1 MTNRES
7 EVVCADQSSEH
18 SSERALICACTQ
30 LTLSKSDRDR
40 LNDLLKRG
48 LDWQYLLTMAHR
60 HALVPILYHQ
70 LQKCDP
76 GLVPNAYLQKLRT
89 SYQDNLARNLVLMD
103 ELLSIARDLRA
114 HGIDCL
120 PFKGPLLGMAAYGD
134 PALRQSADLDILVL
148 PNDIVKA
155 RDCLVASGYQVA
167 NEVNPRQERLLI
179 HNQHNIQFV
188 RDNHRLLV
196 ELHWRVAPRL
206 FAFGMGADELWAH
219 LETVKVQKVE
229 LKSWPT
235 EELLLALCVHGARH
249 LWERM
254 SWICDIAGVL
264 LRRPEVDW
272 MQLLKH
278 ARETGCERML
288 LLGLCLARD
297 FASASLPDDIEQ
309 RLKSDAVINSLVR
322 TIAQRFFA
330 DDPSISYVQMVRDQI
345 RLRKHWRSRTR
356 YLRFALAPN
365 EEDLGLK
372 SVPPVLNFVY
382 YGLRPWRLLI
392 KRTGE
397 PRTQWRDE
405 SVVVMDSR
413 SKV

>member
-1 MTNRES
+1 
-7 EVVCADQSSEH
+7 
-18 SSERALICACTQ
+18 
-30 LTLSKSDRDR
+30 
-40 LNDLLKRG
+40 
-48 LDWQYLLTMAHR
+48 MAHR
-60 HALVPILYHQ
+60 HALVPLLYHQ

-89 SYQDNLARNLVLMD
+89 TYQENLARNLVLMD

-114 HGIDCL
+114 RGIDCL
-120 PFKGPLLGMAAYGD
+120 PFKGPLLAMAAYGD
-134 PALRQSADLDILVL
+134 PALRQSSDLDILVL
-148 PNDIVKA
+148 PINIVKA
-155 RDCLVASGYQVA
+155 RDCLVASGYQA
-167 NEVNPRQERLLI
+167 AKEINPRQEQLLI
-179 HNQHNIQFV
+179 RYQHNIQFV
-188 RDNHRLLV
+188 RDNNRLLV
-196 ELHWRVAPRL
+196 ELHWRVAPQL
-206 FAFGMGADELWAH
+206 FALGMGADELWAH
-219 LETVKVQKVE
+219 LETVKVQEVE
-229 LKSWPT
+229 LKSLPT

-264 LRRPEVDW
+264 LRNREVDW
-272 MQLLKH
+272 MQLLKR
-278 ARETGCERML
+278 ANETDCERML

-309 RLKSDAVINSLVR
+309 RLRSDTVINSLVR

-330 DDPSISYVQMVRDQI
+330 EDPSVTYVQMVRDQI

-356 YLRFALAPN
+356 YLSFALAPN

-372 SVPPVLNFVY
+372 SFPPVLNFVY
-382 YGLRPWRLLI
+382 YGLRPWRLLT

-397 PRTQWRDE
+397 RPTNRWPDE
-405 SVVVMDSR
+405 STGVIGSR